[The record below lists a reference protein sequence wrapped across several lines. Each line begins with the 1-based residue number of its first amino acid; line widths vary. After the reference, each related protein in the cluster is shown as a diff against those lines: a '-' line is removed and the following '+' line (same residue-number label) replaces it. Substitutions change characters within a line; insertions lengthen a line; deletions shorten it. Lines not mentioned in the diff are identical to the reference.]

1 MGEHCF
7 GRGGT
12 GQVTTMPAGTAP
24 VGREAAEVASSA
36 GYPEIV
42 AGLPRERRQRQCA
55 AWHACRVCEA
65 AATAPVPAP
74 VR

>member
-1 MGEHCF
+1 MREHCF

-42 AGLPRERRQRQCA
+42 AGLL
-55 AWHACRVCEA
+55 
-65 AATAPVPAP
+65 APAIWP
-74 VR
+74 VVSPVTRSTIILAG